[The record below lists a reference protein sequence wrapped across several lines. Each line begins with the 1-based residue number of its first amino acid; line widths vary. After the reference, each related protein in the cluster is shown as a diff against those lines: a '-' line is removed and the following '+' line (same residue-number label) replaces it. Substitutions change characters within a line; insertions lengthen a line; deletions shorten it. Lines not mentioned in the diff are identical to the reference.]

1 VEEKLTN
8 RNINLL
14 IFFICS
20 LYSIAL
26 FMPAETVM
34 GAVSR
39 SVFNLY
45 RIDSFLLLFLIVL
58 SAVSAYTSKLRFVVF
73 LLPIA
78 GIYLAMTIE
87 HNVEIIRTSG
97 KILSRT
103 LTAGAGVTML
113 YVLGVLTLCI
123 LGLLFYKLYSLESRR
138 EKIEKECQETYEGK
152 IDEWNVRPKVDKL
165 TYIDW
170 GKKLILKVKN
180 GFYFISEVSFLNFY
194 YKHKKLYNLSLGVL
208 VVAFLS
214 FFLYEYIF
222 EDKPFES
229 EWIEGRPYDVLN
241 VMNINR
247 SNPCRFS
254 DYKQSNQ
261 ESSNYL
267 VRCSNNGG
275 AWMYYIVNTTN
286 KKVVKFEYSGKDE

>member
-1 VEEKLTN
+1 
-8 RNINLL
+8 
-14 IFFICS
+14 
-20 LYSIAL
+20 
-26 FMPAETVM
+26 MPAETVM

-165 TYIDW
+165 TC
-170 GKKLILKVKN
+170 L
-180 GFYFISEVSFLNFY
+180 
-194 YKHKKLYNLSLGVL
+194 LYTSPSPRDRG
-208 VVAFLS
+208 
-214 FFLYEYIF
+214 
-222 EDKPFES
+222 
-229 EWIEGRPYDVLN
+229 
-241 VMNINR
+241 
-247 SNPCRFS
+247 
-254 DYKQSNQ
+254 
-261 ESSNYL
+261 
-267 VRCSNNGG
+267 
-275 AWMYYIVNTTN
+275 
-286 KKVVKFEYSGKDE
+286 